1 MGDINVNANINLA
14 LNTWYHIAAV
24 RSGTT
29 MTLYTNGLGG
39 LPVTVPAQIDRA
51 GVLQIGGLATTN
63 YLLNGYIDELRISNV
78 ARWTGNFTP
87 PGGPYDQLG
96 NYTPG
101 VVTPPVATHFSVAVP
116 GTATVG
122 STFSIAV
129 TALDASNN
137 TVSGYTGTVHIT
149 SSDGSA
155 TLPSNSTLTSGSG
168 TFSLKLN
175 AAGTF
180 TVTATDTVTGSITGT
195 SSGIVASAPPPPAT
209 HFTVSAPGTATAGA
223 AFSVTVTAKDAS
235 NATVPSYAGT
245 DHFTS
250 TDGSATASNAT
261 LSSGVGTFSVTLNA
275 AGTFTVT
282 ATDTLTGTINGVTG
296 NIVAS
301 AAPPVATHFGVS
313 APSNVTVGVAFNV
326 TVTALDAGGGTVT
339 TYGGTV
345 HFTLTDGT
353 ATFQPTA
360 HSAAGSGRSRPRSIR
375 RGPSPSP
382 APTRSRGR
390 STAPPA
396 ASTPHHPRRPTSR
409 SPSRR
414 RRRSAIPSASRSRPR
429 MPGITPCRP
438 TLAPFTSP
446 QRRRGHAPPT
456 SALSSG
462 VGTFTVKL
470 NTVGT
475 FTVTATDTISSSING
490 VSAGIPVRRLA
501 GLAP

>member
-1 MGDINVNANINLA
+1 MAS
-14 LNTWYHIAAV
+14 AAC
-24 RSGTT
+24 RLLSCQ
-29 MTLYTNGLGG
+29 
-39 LPVTVPAQIDRA
+39 AQIDRA

-129 TALDASNN
+129 AALDASNN

-168 TFSLKLN
+168 TFSVKLN

-245 DHFTS
+245 VHFTS
-250 TDGSATASNAT
+250 TDGSATLPANAT

-345 HFTLTDGT
+345 HFTSTDGT
-353 ATFQPTA
+353 ATLPANGTLSSGVGTF
-360 HSAAGSGRSRPRSIR
+360 SAKINQAGAFTITGTDTVTGSIN
-375 RGPSPSP
+375 GTTGSINASP
-382 APTRSRGR
+382 
-390 STAPPA
+390 PPA
-396 ASTPHHPRRPTSR
+396 THFTLTVPAAATVGNTFSITVT
-409 SPSRR
+409 
-414 RRRSAIPSASRSRPR
+414 AR

-446 QRRRGHAPPT
+446 QRMARPRCLPLRH
-456 SALSSG
+456 
-462 VGTFTVKL
+462 
-470 NTVGT
+470 
-475 FTVTATDTISSSING
+475 
-490 VSAGIPVRRLA
+490 
-501 GLAP
+501 